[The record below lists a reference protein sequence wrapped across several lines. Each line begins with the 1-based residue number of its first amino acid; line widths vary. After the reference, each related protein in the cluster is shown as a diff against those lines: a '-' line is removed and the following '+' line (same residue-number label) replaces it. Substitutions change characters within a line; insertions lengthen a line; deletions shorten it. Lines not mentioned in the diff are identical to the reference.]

1 MDIGLSA
8 NHFFVR
14 VKKIMLISFNDLF
27 RMVNDLD
34 QGLLEGR
41 KTRRNTQKCYL
52 CREILISI

>member
-27 RMVNDLD
+27 RMGNDLD
-34 QGLLEGR
+34 RGLLEML
-41 KTRRNTQKCYL
+41 KT
-52 CREILISI
+52 SS

>member
-8 NHFFVR
+8 NHFFLW

-34 QGLLEGR
+34 RGLLER
-41 KTRRNTQKCYL
+41 LKTRRNGQKCYL
-52 CREILISI
+52 CREILISL